1 MFPVC
6 VKACLTLLK
15 QTHVDVQP
23 SNIKVLGHDALR
35 MRLRRMV
42 ETKPSGKCHVDE
54 SVRLDYAHHEKRE
67 WLEIALLDAIKKWGT
82 DRKQFKKIR
91 VGIAKKT
98 HGLTLG
104 VIEKK
109 TTESHDVN
117 MTLFGYSPWG
127 YI

>member
-1 MFPVC
+1 
-6 VKACLTLLK
+6 
-15 QTHVDVQP
+15 
-23 SNIKVLGHDALR
+23 

-91 VGIAKKT
+91 TEFLTRVVVVRERMSLREQEVHGTWMTEAKLLKT
-98 HGLTLG
+98 YTPTLG
-104 VIEKK
+104 C
-109 TTESHDVN
+109 DA
-117 MTLFGYSPWG
+117 F
-127 YI
+127 